1 MSLVHRK
8 KKKVSKSQHP
18 PSKAELKRAELTTL
32 QQIIDDPTTKPAKK
46 LTALKKLN
54 KLLEKPKGLP
64 RGKPFAAKSQPE
76 PAPVESPAASPQAA
90 DGARTP
96 TITEAEPKETPDEL
110 RARLG
115 LKTPEQEEAERTARL
130 LMANKI
136 PAMDDD
142 EVLSPGAKRAL
153 LDIAGW
159 THTAA
164 EPIDDGSPAN
174 PIRNPGGEQPEPQQ
188 PFDPKF
194 DASGMRIMPDITP
207 RWWRRK

>member
-1 MSLVHRK
+1 MTPKQQLRMLE
-8 KKKVSKSQHP
+8 
-18 PSKAELKRAELTTL
+18 AAMRATKDARTIADLSR
-32 QQIIDDPTTKPAKK
+32 QI
-46 LTALKKLN
+46 TALRADIASVPLTRPHRATG
-54 KLLEKPKGLP
+54 KPKGRPPKLVEE
-64 RGKPFAAKSQPE
+64 AE
-76 PAPVESPAASPQAA
+76 PAPVESPAANE
-90 DGARTP
+90 ARTP
-96 TITEAEPKETPDEL
+96 TITEAERKETPDEL

-115 LKTPEQEEAERTARL
+115 LTTPEQEEAERTARL